1 MRKGSI
7 TVFLSLVLV
16 LLFSFLLTTLEAARI
31 RGATAYVSMITDLAG
46 DSVLASYY
54 YPLFENY
61 RIFGIDVG
69 NEEGYFSQ
77 GKPAEDIKENLSFG
91 LSGVSGGLFDFRET
105 GVERLSC
112 DTLLA
117 KDCEAFYSQIKRQVV
132 LDGLSL
138 GLSELFSEEQ
148 FTEAGVV
155 GEIYREQEEALAVT
169 ATVTTELLKLMELT
183 DGIRMGDNGIAF
195 DKNGKMQV
203 YNSFLKKPVA
213 MTQTELQ
220 ERFDNEEVYTALS
233 GSFYRAD
240 TAAGQVSDLLY
251 EVLWLDSRIS
261 SSEYAIGEY
270 NTRLQ
275 ELKKEY
281 KAEKKR
287 LEKEKDTDETKLLEL
302 EKEMEETEELTAAEE
317 SALSGYESQR
327 SSVLSSAKVQY
338 GELKDVLDSVQN
350 VLEDALKVT
359 ERLEKK
365 QAVAKVAVEA
375 YEVFLEGLKEKLSGE
390 LYEVFF
396 KELEKMKIYA
406 GLDERGFSISLI
418 TQTLQSNKDLLQEIS
433 LPRFSASD
441 LSGMR
446 TVVSSVSRR
455 MEEYC
460 VDGLW
465 FSYGEIVVAEQT
477 FQNVT
482 GFLSELLTTGIL
494 SLVGISEE
502 EVSERSL
509 SGKDLPSAGLEEE
522 SLWEELTACMEEVQA
537 LFQSGGIKEVL
548 LAAGNSMLNGTALE
562 LYSMKYF
569 HRYGEASPYTRLN
582 YEREYL
588 IFGKEG
594 DKTNLLSMVLYLV
607 AIRALFNMV
616 MILKQPDRVVQ
627 LETLSAGVAGFT
639 GMPVLAAVVKYSVLL
654 LWSVEEALVDAN
666 ALLQGKRIA
675 VVGPGRVSFGE
686 LFLMNKAA
694 IERKADLCPDGV
706 GAAYSDYLALVSL
719 TRRTKDKTYRALDL
733 IQENIRFRYRDSF
746 RIRNLVTGLSFQ
758 TATKLKPVFD
768 VGFFPVQ
775 VYEMKKEKE
784 VSYQ

>member
-1 MRKGSI
+1 M
-7 TVFLSLVLV
+7 FLSLVLV

-61 RIFGIDVG
+61 RIFGVDAG
-69 NEEGYFSQ
+69 NEEGFFSQ
-77 GKPAEDIKENLSFG
+77 GKIAEGIKENVSFG
-91 LSGVSGGLFDFRET
+91 LSGVSGGLFGFQET

-132 LDGLSL
+132 LDGMSL
-138 GLSELFSEEQ
+138 ALSELFSEEQ

-169 ATVTTELLKLMELT
+169 ATVTKELLKLMELT

-203 YNSFLKKPVA
+203 NHCFLKKPVVMA
-213 MTQTELQ
+213 QTALRES
-220 ERFDNEEVYTALS
+220 FDNEEVYTALS

-240 TAAGQVSDLLY
+240 TVAGQVSDFLY
-251 EVLWLDSRIS
+251 EVLWLDGRIS
-261 SSEYAIGEY
+261 LSEYTIGEY
-270 NTRLQ
+270 NVRLQ

-281 KAEKKR
+281 KEEKKR

-302 EKEMEETEELTAAEE
+302 EKKIEETEELVAAEE
-317 SALSGYESQR
+317 NTLSGYESQR
-327 SSVLSSAKVQY
+327 SSALSSAKVQY
-338 GELKDVLDSVQN
+338 GELKNVLDSVQDM
-350 VLEDALKVT
+350 LEDALKVT

-375 YEVFLEGLKEKLSGE
+375 YEVFLEGLKEKLSEE
-390 LYEVFF
+390 LYEVFL

-406 GLDERGFSISLI
+406 GLDERGFSLSLI
-418 TQTLQSNKDLLQEIS
+418 RQTLQSNEQLLKEIS
-433 LPRFSASD
+433 LPRFSSSD

-446 TVVSSVSRR
+446 SAVSAVNRR
-455 MEEYC
+455 MKEYS
-460 VDGLW
+460 VEGLW

-537 LFQSGGIKEVL
+537 LFQNGGIKEVL
-548 LAAGNSMLNGTALE
+548 LAAGNTMLNGTALE

-588 IFGKEG
+588 IFGKEE

-607 AIRALFNMV
+607 AIRALLNMV

-654 LWSVEEALVDAN
+654 LWAVEEALVDAN

-675 VVGPGRVSFGE
+675 VAGLGRVSFGE

-746 RIRNLVTGLSFQ
+746 RIRNLVTGISFQ
-758 TATKLKPVFD
+758 TAAKLKPVFD
-768 VGFFPVQ
+768 VGFFPTR

-784 VSYQ
+784 VSY

>member
-61 RIFGIDVG
+61 RIFGIEAGD
-69 NEEGYFSQ
+69 EEGYFSQ
-77 GKPAEDIKENLSFG
+77 GKIAEGMKENLSFG
-91 LSGVSGGLFDFRET
+91 VSKTSGGLLNFQEAV
-105 GVERLSC
+105 VERLSC

-117 KDCEAFYSQIKRQVV
+117 NNGEAFYSQIKQQVV

-169 ATVTTELLKLMELT
+169 ATVTKELLNLMELT
-183 DGIRMGDNGIAF
+183 DGIRMGDSGIAF

-203 YNSFLKKPVA
+203 KESFIKKTVS
-213 MTQTELQ
+213 MTQTELR
-220 ERFDNEEVYTALS
+220 ENYDNEEVYTALS

-251 EVLWLDSRIS
+251 EVQRLDGWIS
-261 SSEYAIGEY
+261 SSEYYLWEY
-270 NTRLQ
+270 NVRLQ

-287 LEKEKDTDETKLLEL
+287 LEKEKDTDETLLLEL
-302 EKEMEETEELTAAEE
+302 EKKIEETEELIEAEE
-317 SALSGYESQR
+317 NARDSYEYRKSSALS
-327 SSVLSSAKVQY
+327 SARVQY
-338 GELKDVLDSVQN
+338 NELKKVLDSVQN

-375 YEVFLEGLKEKLSGE
+375 YEVFLEGLKEKLSEE

-406 GLDERGFSISLI
+406 GLDERGFSLSLI
-418 TQTLQSNKDLLQEIS
+418 TQTLQSNKELLQEIS

-446 TVVSSVSRR
+446 TALSDVSRR
-455 MEEYC
+455 MGEYC
-460 VDGLW
+460 VEGLW

-494 SLVGISEE
+494 SLVGISDE

-509 SGKDLPSAGLEEE
+509 SGIDLPSAGLEEE
-522 SLWEELTACMEEVQA
+522 SFWEELTACMEEVRT

-569 HRYGEASPYTRLN
+569 HRYGETSPYTRLN

-588 IFGKEG
+588 IFGKED
-594 DKTNLLSMVLYLV
+594 DKTNLFSMVLYLV
-607 AIRALFNMV
+607 AIRALLNMV

-654 LWSVEEALVDAN
+654 LWSVEEALVDAT
-666 ALLQGKRIA
+666 ALLQGKRIS
-675 VVGPGRVSFGE
+675 VVGPGRVSFEE
-686 LFLMNKAA
+686 LFLMNKTA
-694 IERKADLCPDGV
+694 IGRKADLCPDGV
-706 GAAYSDYLALVSL
+706 GAAYTDYLALVSL

-733 IQENIRFRYRDSF
+733 IQENIRFRYRGSF
-746 RIRNLVTGLSFQ
+746 RIRNLVTGVSFQ
-758 TATKLKPVFD
+758 TAAKLKPVFD
-768 VGFFPVQ
+768 VGFFPAQ
-775 VYEMKKEKE
+775 VYEMRKEKD
-784 VSYQ
+784 VSY

>member
-61 RIFGIDVG
+61 RIFGIDAG
-69 NEEGYFSQ
+69 DEKGYFSQ
-77 GKPAEDIKENLSFG
+77 GKTAEGIKENLSFG
-91 LSGVSGGLFDFRET
+91 LSGVSGGLLGFQET
-105 GVERLSC
+105 GVERLNC
-112 DTLLA
+112 DTLLS
-117 KDCEAFYSQIKRQVV
+117 KECEAFYSQIKRQVI
-132 LDGLSL
+132 LDGMSL

-169 ATVTTELLKLMELT
+169 ATVTKELLKLMELT

-203 YNSFLKKPVA
+203 NNSFLKKPVV
-213 MTQTELQ
+213 MTQTELR
-220 ERFDNEEVYTALS
+220 ESFDNEEVYTTLS

-251 EVLWLDSRIS
+251 EVQWLDGRIS

-270 NTRLQ
+270 NVRLQ

-281 KAEKKR
+281 KEEKKR

-302 EKEMEETEELTAAEE
+302 EKDTEETERLIAAEE
-317 SALSGYESQR
+317 RALSGCESQR
-327 SSVLSSAKVQY
+327 SSALSSAKVQY
-338 GELKDVLDSVQN
+338 EELKDVLDSVQD

-359 ERLEKK
+359 KRLEKK

-375 YEVFLEGLKEKLSGE
+375 YEVFLEGLKEKLSEE

-406 GLDERGFSISLI
+406 GLDERGFSLSLI
-418 TQTLQSNKDLLQEIS
+418 TQTLQSNKELLKEIS

-441 LSGMR
+441 LFGMR
-446 TVVSSVSRR
+446 TALSDVSRR
-455 MEEYC
+455 MGEYC
-460 VDGLW
+460 VEGLW

-522 SLWEELTACMEEVQA
+522 SLWEELTACMEVVQE
-537 LFQSGGIKEVL
+537 LFQSGGMKEVL

-569 HRYGEASPYTRLN
+569 HHYGESSPYTRLN

-588 IFGKEG
+588 IFGKEE

-607 AIRALFNMV
+607 AIRALLNMV
-616 MILKQPDRVVQ
+616 MILKQPDRVLQ

-654 LWSVEEALVDAN
+654 LWSVEEALVDAT

-694 IERKADLCPDGV
+694 IGRKADLCPDGV
-706 GAAYSDYLALVSL
+706 GAAYTDYLALVSL

-733 IQENIRFRYRDSF
+733 IQENICFRYRDSF
-746 RIRNLVTGLSFQ
+746 RIRNLVTGISFQ
-758 TATKLKPVFD
+758 TAAKLKPVFD

-784 VSYQ
+784 VLYQ

>member
-61 RIFGIDVG
+61 RIFGIEAGD
-69 NEEGYFSQ
+69 EEGYFSQ
-77 GKPAEDIKENLSFG
+77 GKIAEGMKENLSFG
-91 LSGVSGGLFDFRET
+91 VSKASGGLLNFQEAV
-105 GVERLSC
+105 VERLSC

-117 KDCEAFYSQIKRQVV
+117 NNGEAFYSQIKQQVV

-169 ATVTTELLKLMELT
+169 ATVTKELLNLMELT
-183 DGIRMGDNGIAF
+183 DGIRMGDSGIAF

-203 YNSFLKKPVA
+203 KESFIKKTVS
-213 MTQTELQ
+213 MTQTELR
-220 ERFDNEEVYTALS
+220 ESYDNEEVYTTLS

-251 EVLWLDSRIS
+251 EVQWLDGWIS
-261 SSEYAIGEY
+261 SSEYYLWEY
-270 NTRLQ
+270 NVRLQ

-287 LEKEKDTDETKLLEL
+287 LEKEKDTDETLLLEL
-302 EKEMEETEELTAAEE
+302 EKKIEETEELIEAEE
-317 SALSGYESQR
+317 SAIDSYEYR
-327 SSVLSSAKVQY
+327 KSSALSSAKVQY
-338 GELKDVLDSVQN
+338 NELKEVLDSVQN
-350 VLEDALKVT
+350 VLENSLKVT
-359 ERLEKK
+359 ERLAKK

-375 YEVFLEGLKEKLSGE
+375 YEVFLEGLKEKLSDE

-406 GLDERGFSISLI
+406 GLDERGFSLAQIK
-418 TQTLQSNKDLLQEIS
+418 QTLQNNKFLLEELA
-433 LPRFSASD
+433 LPRFSSD
-441 LSGMR
+441 LPGMR
-446 TVVSSVSRR
+446 TALSAVNRR
-455 MEEYC
+455 MQEYS
-460 VDGLW
+460 VEGLW

-482 GFLSELLTTGIL
+482 GFLSELLTTGVL
-494 SLVGISEE
+494 SLVGISKE
-502 EVSERSL
+502 EVSDRSL
-509 SGKDLPSAGLEEE
+509 SGKDLPSAGLGEE

-537 LFQSGGIKEVL
+537 LFQSGGMKEVL

-588 IFGKEG
+588 IFGKEE

-607 AIRALFNMV
+607 AIRALLNMV

-675 VVGPGRVSFGE
+675 VAGPGRVSFGE

-694 IERKADLCPDGV
+694 IERKANLCPDGI
-706 GAAYSDYLALVSL
+706 GAAYTDYLALVSL

-746 RIRNLVTGLSFQ
+746 RIRNLVTGVSFQ
-758 TATKLKPVFD
+758 TAANLKPVFD
-768 VGFFPVQ
+768 VGFFPAQ
-775 VYEMKKEKE
+775 VYEMRKEKD
-784 VSYQ
+784 VSY

>member
-1 MRKGSI
+1 M
-7 TVFLSLVLV
+7 SLVLV

-31 RGATAYVSMITDLAG
+31 RGATAYVSMITDLVG

-54 YPLFENY
+54 YPLFEHY
-61 RIFGIDVG
+61 RIFGIDAG
-69 NEEGYFSQ
+69 DEKGYFSQ
-77 GKPAEDIKENLSFG
+77 GKPAEGIKENISFG
-91 LSGVSGGLFDFRET
+91 LSGISGGLLGFQET

-117 KDCEAFYSQIKRQVV
+117 KECEAFYSQIKRQVV
-132 LDGLSL
+132 LDGMSL

-169 ATVTTELLKLMELT
+169 ATVTKELLKLMELT
-183 DGIRMGDNGIAF
+183 DGIRMGDNGMAF

-203 YNSFLKKPVA
+203 NNCFLKKPVVMA
-213 MTQTELQ
+213 QPELR
-220 ERFDNEEVYTALS
+220 ESFDNEEVYTALS
-233 GSFYRAD
+233 SCFYRAD

-251 EVLWLDSRIS
+251 EVQWLDSQIS

-270 NTRLQ
+270 NVRLQ

-281 KAEKKR
+281 KEEKKR
-287 LEKEKDTDETKLLEL
+287 LEKEKDTDATKLLEL
-302 EKEMEETEELTAAEE
+302 EKEIETTESLIAAEE

-327 SSVLSSAKVQY
+327 SNVLSSAKVQY
-338 GELKDVLDSVQN
+338 GELKDVLDSVQDT
-350 VLEDALKVT
+350 LEDAIKVT

-365 QAVAKVAVEA
+365 QAVAKVAVDA
-375 YEVFLEGLKEKLSGE
+375 YEVFLEGLKEKLSEE

-406 GLDERGFSISLI
+406 GLDERGFSLSLI
-418 TQTLQSNKDLLQEIS
+418 MQTLQSNKELLQEIF

-441 LSGMR
+441 LSGMK
-446 TVVSSVSRR
+446 TSLSDVSRR
-455 MEEYC
+455 MGEYC
-460 VDGLW
+460 VEGLW

-494 SLVGISEE
+494 SLVGISDE

-509 SGKDLPSAGLEEE
+509 SGIDLPSAGLEEE
-522 SLWEELTACMEEVQA
+522 SLWEELTACMEEVQT
-537 LFQSGGIKEVL
+537 LFQSGGIKDVL

-562 LYSMKYF
+562 LYNMKYF
-569 HRYGEASPYTRLN
+569 HHYGEASPYTRLN

-588 IFGKEG
+588 IFGKEE
-594 DKTNLLSMVLYLV
+594 DKTNLFSMVLYLV
-607 AIRALFNMV
+607 AIRALLNMV

-639 GMPVLAAVVKYSVLL
+639 GMPVLAAAVKYSVLL
-654 LWSVEEALVDAN
+654 LWSVEEALVDAT

-686 LFLMNKAA
+686 LFLMNKTA

-706 GAAYSDYLALVSL
+706 GAAYTDYLALVSL

-746 RIRNLVTGLSFQ
+746 RIRNLVTGVSFQ
-758 TATKLKPVFD
+758 TAVKLKPVFD
-768 VGFFPVQ
+768 VGFFPAQ
-775 VYEMKKEKE
+775 VYEMRKEKD
-784 VSYQ
+784 VSY

>member
-61 RIFGIDVG
+61 RIFGIDAG
-69 NEEGYFSQ
+69 DEEGYFSQ
-77 GKPAEDIKENLSFG
+77 GKIAEGMKENLSVG
-91 LSGVSGGLFDFRET
+91 LSGASGGLLNFQET
-105 GVERLSC
+105 VVERLSC

-117 KDCEAFYSQIKRQVV
+117 NNCEAFYSQIKQQVV

-169 ATVTTELLKLMELT
+169 ATVTEELLKLMELT
-183 DGIRMGDNGIAF
+183 DGIRMKDNGIAF

-203 YNSFLKKPVA
+203 KESFIKKPVS
-213 MTQTELQ
+213 MTQTELR
-220 ERFDNEEVYTALS
+220 ESFDNDEVYTTLS

-251 EVLWLDSRIS
+251 EVQWLDGWIS
-261 SSEYAIGEY
+261 SSEYYLWEY
-270 NTRLQ
+270 NVRLQ

-287 LEKEKDTDETKLLEL
+287 LEKEKDTDETLLLEL
-302 EKEMEETEELTAAEE
+302 EKKIEETEELIEAEE
-317 SALSGYESQR
+317 SAIDSYEYR
-327 SSVLSSAKVQY
+327 KSSALSSAKVQY
-338 GELKDVLDSVQN
+338 NELKEVLDSVQN
-350 VLEDALKVT
+350 VLENALKVT
-359 ERLEKK
+359 ERLAKK

-375 YEVFLEGLKEKLSGE
+375 YEVFLEGLKEKLSDE

-406 GLDERGFSISLI
+406 GLDERGFSLAQIK
-418 TQTLQSNKDLLQEIS
+418 QTLQNNKILLEELA
-433 LPRFSASD
+433 LPRFSSD
-441 LSGMR
+441 LPGMR
-446 TVVSSVSRR
+446 TALSAVNRR
-455 MEEYC
+455 MQEYS
-460 VDGLW
+460 VEGLW

-482 GFLSELLTTGIL
+482 GFLSELLTTGVL
-494 SLVGISEE
+494 SLVGISKE
-502 EVSERSL
+502 EVSDRSL
-509 SGKDLPSAGLEEE
+509 SGKDLPSAGLGEE

-537 LFQSGGIKEVL
+537 LFQSGGMKEVL

-588 IFGKEG
+588 IFGKEE

-607 AIRALFNMV
+607 AIRALLNMV
-616 MILKQPDRVVQ
+616 MILKQPDRVLQ

-675 VVGPGRVSFGE
+675 VAGPGRVSFGE

-694 IERKADLCPDGV
+694 IERKANLCPDGI
-706 GAAYSDYLALVSL
+706 GAAYTDYLALVSL

-746 RIRNLVTGLSFQ
+746 RIRNLVTGVSFQ
-758 TATKLKPVFD
+758 TAANLKPVFD
-768 VGFFPVQ
+768 VGFFPAQ
-775 VYEMKKEKE
+775 VYEMRKEKD
-784 VSYQ
+784 VSY